1 MQKKVKIELNNFIKQ
16 TMSKNVRT
24 GDQLIKVIEMQGGI
38 TSANYT
44 QNYEAD
50 QVRRQNHVKIMMALL
65 KQLAFENWHE
75 VTVEN
80 LDSWIQKIHK
90 LKKKDF

>member
-44 QNYEAD
+44 PNYEAD

-75 VTVEN
+75 VTLEN